1 MQLYLQNVH
10 GLAGI
15 LVPASFCRTV
25 SILCF
30 WPGCGGA
37 VRTQW
42 TTGPAPIKTP
52 CQTKWRCRLPRH
64 PKYVYT
70 PPPGQISTHTAAP
83 HTMTT
88 LHMQPE
94 TEKRKRKMNVNW
106 RFNIYHDMTVI
117 AESSLKT
124 NYKSYVG
131 EQLFYSYL
139 QQPFKKNIRHSIC
152 LNVCSISYMEYWQ
165 QASMAGCW
173 QRLKLSPDGGVE
185 GINRD

>member
-1 MQLYLQNVH
+1 MAETPRVPNQGCWGAWRCAQWATFVQLLPAATAHFLETQQIFSFRRYRPLVGEHSIYIYSKIMQLYLQNVH

-94 TEKRKRKMNVNW
+94 TKKRKRKMNVNC
-106 RFNIYHDMTVI
+106 RFHIYHDMTVI
-117 AESSLKT
+117 AERSL
-124 NYKSYVG
+124 
-131 EQLFYSYL
+131 
-139 QQPFKKNIRHSIC
+139 
-152 LNVCSISYMEYWQ
+152 
-165 QASMAGCW
+165 
-173 QRLKLSPDGGVE
+173 
-185 GINRD
+185 